1 VPTKSRSRASYASFV
16 AGADADDDAD
26 MTTPTKGA
34 DGGRRDARDDLVA
47 GVIAG
52 AACTLAGHPFDSIK
66 VYQQVMRT
74 PMTMLDATTRVVRS
88 RGVFGGL
95 YAGVAAPMI
104 GASLETGMNYA
115 CYHAVRER
123 ATSALAGAG
132 ASTSYSEGG
141 VSASMSVRLGAS
153 AFAGGVAGALMTT
166 VLTPFELV
174 KCRAQAGRGGTLAAA
189 AEVYRERGVRGY
201 FRGFTHTLFREV
213 PSGMV
218 YFVSYETLQTLARS
232 ARASRVVIDG
242 DDSDGDFADGFSSSD
257 SSSAALTK
265 AATAITCGGIAG
277 VITWFTILPFDVVKT
292 LHQCARPG
300 ASHDASPFVLL
311 RRVVAERGFG
321 GLYRGAAPLL
331 ARAFPAN
338 AAQWL
343 AWEYASSALGERRR
357 RRSIDDDGRSSL
369 VG

>member
-1 VPTKSRSRASYASFV
+1 
-16 AGADADDDAD
+16 
-26 MTTPTKGA
+26 
-34 DGGRRDARDDLVA
+34 
-47 GVIAG
+47 
-52 AACTLAGHPFDSIK
+52 
-66 VYQQVMRT
+66 
-74 PMTMLDATTRVVRS
+74 MTMMEATTRVVRA

-123 ATSALAGAG
+123 ALSGVG
-132 ASTSYSEGG
+132 ASTSTSYSAESGA
-141 VSASMSVRLGAS
+141 SASMGVRLGAS

-174 KCRAQAGRGGTLAAA
+174 KCRAQAGRGGTLAVA
-189 AEVYRERGVRGY
+189 AEVYRERGFRGY
-201 FRGFTHTLFREV
+201 FRGFTHTLFREI
-213 PSGMV
+213 PAGMV

-232 ARASRVVIDG
+232 AYASRVVNDG
-242 DDSDGDFADGFSSSD
+242 DVVGFSSVD
-257 SSSAALTK
+257 SSSAAFTK
-265 AATAITCGGIAG
+265 AATAITCGGLAG
-277 VITWFTILPFDVVKT
+277 VITWLTILPFDVVKT
-292 LHQCARPG
+292 LHQCAHPG
-300 ASHDASPFVLL
+300 SGSPHDASPFILL

-321 GLYRGAAPLL
+321 GLYRGAKPLL

-357 RRSIDDDGRSSL
+357 SSRLTVGRLTDRPIDS
-369 VG
+369 

>member
-1 VPTKSRSRASYASFV
+1 MRTKE
-16 AGADADDDAD
+16 
-26 MTTPTKGA
+26 A
-34 DGGRRDARDDLVA
+34 DGARNAVDDLVA

-66 VYQQVMRT
+66 VYQQFMRT
-74 PMTMLDATTRVVRS
+74 PMTMMDATTRVVRS

-123 ATSALAGAG
+123 ALAGVG
-132 ASTSYSEGG
+132 ASTSYSVESGA
-141 VSASMSVRLGAS
+141 SASMGVRLGAS

-174 KCRAQAGRGGTLAAA
+174 KCRAQAGRGGTLAVA
-189 AEVYRERGVRGY
+189 AEVYRERGFRGY

-213 PSGMV
+213 PAGMV

-232 ARASRVVIDG
+232 AYASRVVNDG
-242 DDSDGDFADGFSSSD
+242 DVDGFSSTD
-257 SSSAALTK
+257 SSSAAFTK
-265 AATAITCGGIAG
+265 AATAITCGGLAG
-277 VITWFTILPFDVVKT
+277 VITWLTILPFDVVKT
-292 LHQCARPG
+292 LHQCAHPG
-300 ASHDASPFVLL
+300 SPHDASPFILL

-321 GLYRGAAPLL
+321 GLYRGAKPLL

-343 AWEYASSALGERRR
+343 AWEYASSALGESRRR
-357 RRSIDDDGRSSL
+357 RRRLSDDDRPIVSSSQYK
-369 VG
+369 

>member
-1 VPTKSRSRASYASFV
+1 LYPN
-16 AGADADDDAD
+16 DAIRPRRKDDD
-26 MTTPTKGA
+26 MKTKEG
-34 DGGRRDARDDLVA
+34 DDFARNAADDLVA

-74 PMTMLDATTRVVRS
+74 PMTMLEATTRVVRA

-123 ATSALAGAG
+123 ALAGVD
-132 ASTSYSEGG
+132 ASTSYSVESGA
-141 VSASMSVRLGAS
+141 SASMGVRLGAS

-174 KCRAQAGRGGTLAAA
+174 KCRAQAGRGGTLAVA

-213 PSGMV
+213 PAGMV
-218 YFVSYETLQTLARS
+218 YFISYETLQTLARS
-232 ARASRVVIDG
+232 TYASRVVNV
-242 DDSDGDFADGFSSSD
+242 DDDVDGFSSAD

-265 AATAITCGGIAG
+265 AATAITCGGLAG
-277 VITWFTILPFDVVKT
+277 VITWLTILPFDVVKT
-292 LHQCARPG
+292 LHQCAHPG
-300 ASHDASPFVLL
+300 SGSPHDASPFILL

-321 GLYRGAAPLL
+321 GLYRGAKPLL

-357 RRSIDDDGRSSL
+357 RDRPIDRSIDR
-369 VG
+369 

>member
-1 VPTKSRSRASYASFV
+1 MPTKSRSRASYASFV

-123 ATSALAGAG
+123 ATSALAAAG

-357 RRSIDDDGRSSL
+357 RRSVDDDGRSSL

>member
-1 VPTKSRSRASYASFV
+1 MRAKEGG
-16 AGADADDDAD
+16 GARNAA
-26 MTTPTKGA
+26 
-34 DGGRRDARDDLVA
+34 DDLVA

-66 VYQQVMRT
+66 VYQQVVRT
-74 PMTMLDATTRVVRS
+74 PMTMVEATTRVVRS

-123 ATSALAGAG
+123 ALAGVG
-132 ASTSYSEGG
+132 ASTSYSVESGAA
-141 VSASMSVRLGAS
+141 ASMGVRLGAS
-153 AFAGGVAGALMTT
+153 AFAGGAAGALMTT

-174 KCRAQAGRGGTLAAA
+174 KCRAQAGRGGTLAVA
-189 AEVYRERGVRGY
+189 AEVYRERGFRGY
-201 FRGFTHTLFREV
+201 FRGFTHTLFREI
-213 PSGMV
+213 PAGMV

-232 ARASRVVIDG
+232 AYASRVVVDDNDG
-242 DDSDGDFADGFSSSD
+242 DADDDFVVGGFSSTD
-257 SSSAALTK
+257 SSSAAFTK
-265 AATAITCGGIAG
+265 AATAITCGGLAG
-277 VITWFTILPFDVVKT
+277 VITWLTILPFDVVKT
-292 LHQCARPG
+292 LHQCAHPG
-300 ASHDASPFVLL
+300 SPHDASPFILL

-321 GLYRGAAPLL
+321 GLYRGAKPLL

-343 AWEYASSALGERRR
+343 AWEYASSALGERRGRGR
-357 RRSIDDDGRSSL
+357 RRGRSDDRPTDR
-369 VG
+369 